1 VNTPAQP
8 SDGDRDREAI
18 ARALDA
24 SEQYFMERDRMNAM
38 VHLAPVRYSPVT
50 ELVHQGRQ
58 AAARLKAAADA

>member
-1 VNTPAQP
+1 MNTPAQP

-24 SEQYFMERDRMNAM
+24 SEQFFMERDRMNAM

-50 ELVHQGRQ
+50 ELVQQGRE
-58 AAARLKAAADA
+58 AAARLEAAADV